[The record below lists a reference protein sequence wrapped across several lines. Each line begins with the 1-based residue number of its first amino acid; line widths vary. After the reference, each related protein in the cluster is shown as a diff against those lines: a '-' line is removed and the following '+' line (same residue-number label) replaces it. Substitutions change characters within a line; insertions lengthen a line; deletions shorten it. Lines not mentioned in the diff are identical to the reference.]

1 MRDSRVPQHVSS
13 WPMTRLETVML
24 LVAATLWAAAGVMW
38 LHPIEHGLLGDIGRH
53 LEDLIS
59 SLAAR
64 LRA

>member
-1 MRDSRVPQHVSS
+1 MRNSREPQHVSV
-13 WPMTRLETVML
+13 WPMTRLETAMF

-38 LHPIEHGLLGDIGRH
+38 AASEPGLLGGIGHH